1 MKPAARNRRKI
12 NRQLKTKAAK
22 AEKKPQGLSCSEG
35 EKEEFGGTE
44 GEVSSSLDNVSGDDN
59 NEQVELNIG
68 TESFLGFEDISVY
81 NDDATE
87 DANFSIG
94 ELPDLVGLCGNCSS
108 FTCVVV
114 DIYLI
119 YFTILLYK

>member
-12 NRQLKTKAAK
+12 NRQGKTKAAK
-22 AEKKPQGLSCSEG
+22 TEKNTQQQGLSGSEG

-81 NDDATE
+81 NDNATE

-94 ELPDLVGLCGNCSS
+94 ELPDLVGLCGNS
-108 FTCVVV
+108 VLLHVL
-114 DIYLI
+114 LI
-119 YFTILLYK
+119 

>member
-12 NRQLKTKAAK
+12 NRQLKNKAAK
-22 AEKKPQGLSCSEG
+22 TEKKQQGLSCSEG

-44 GEVSSSLDNVSGDDN
+44 GEVSSSLDNVSDDDN

-68 TESFLGFEDISVY
+68 TGSFLGFEDISVY
-81 NDDATE
+81 NDNTTE

-94 ELPDLVGLCGNCSS
+94 ELPDLVGLWGNCTS
-108 FTCVVV
+108 FICVVGRY
-114 DIYLI
+114 DA
-119 YFTILLYK
+119 K

>member
-12 NRQLKTKAAK
+12 NRQLKNKAAK
-22 AEKKPQGLSCSEG
+22 TEKKQQGLSCSEG

-81 NDDATE
+81 NDNAAE
-87 DANFSIG
+87 DPNFSIG
-94 ELPDLVGLCGNCSS
+94 ELPDLVGLWGNCSS
-108 FTCVVV
+108 FTCVVGRY
-114 DIYLI
+114 DA
-119 YFTILLYK
+119 K